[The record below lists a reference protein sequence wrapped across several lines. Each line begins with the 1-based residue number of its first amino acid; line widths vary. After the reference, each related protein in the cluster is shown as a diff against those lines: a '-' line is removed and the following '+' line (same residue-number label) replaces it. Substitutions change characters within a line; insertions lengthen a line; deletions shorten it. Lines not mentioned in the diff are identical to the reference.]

1 MESVQL
7 GGDGLRPSSQAK
19 SFLSFE
25 QAVVLGALPL
35 RVFSREGGDTLQV
48 AVSDMSA
55 NHVEKIAFVCGIDVL
70 PERVERE
77 DLDGAIVRAYREDIH
92 QVPSADPTFVD
103 QREDDRPALRI
114 VDGSQGDIA
123 KFIDGLLEFCAVRR
137 ASDLHLTPEHRAVAV
152 RVRIDGSIRDVPS
165 KNYSHRIHEQILTRI
180 KVRAGLDIAQKR
192 LAQDGSFVFRVGS
205 HERNARVSIIPSLYG
220 ESVVLR
226 ILSVGE
232 SPALE
237 RLNMEPSTLLLL
249 REALEANE
257 GMILL
262 TGPTGSG
269 KTTTLYALASEA
281 RNRGLNVVSVEDPIE
296 NSIAGVLQVQ
306 VATSQSFDYPEAI
319 RAVLRHDPD
328 VLLIGEIRDALSAA
342 IAVRAS
348 TTGHL
353 TLSSLHVGS
362 CMQVFRRL
370 ELLNVLPVHVT
381 ESVRLVLNQ
390 RLLPR
395 LCDRC
400 KSEDTLKTASDG
412 RRLYRANGC
421 PECKHTG
428 FRHRTL
434 VTEALD
440 MQSQQAKDIVLSG
453 GFRGELIH
461 KVPVGS
467 YVPWKD
473 ALEYH
478 ASRGELSAAQLDSF
492 SAL

>member
-1 MESVQL
+1 M
-7 GGDGLRPSSQAK
+7 GGDELRSSSRAR

-25 QAVVLGALPL
+25 QAVALGALPL
-35 RVFSREGGDTLQV
+35 RVFSREDGDVLQV

-55 NHVEKIAFVCGIDVL
+55 NHVEKIAFACGVNVF
-70 PERVERE
+70 PERVERQE
-77 DLDGAIVRAYREDIH
+77 LDGAIARAYRENIH
-92 QVPSADPTFVD
+92 QVPSVGTTVVE
-103 QREDDRPALRI
+103 QLQDDRPTLRI
-114 VDGSQGDIA
+114 VDGSQGDVA
-123 KFIDGLLEFCAVRR
+123 NFLDGLLEFCAVRGV
-137 ASDLHLTPEHRAVAV
+137 SDLHLTPENKGVVV
-152 RVRIDGSIRDVPS
+152 RVRIDGSIQDVAS
-165 KNYSHRIHEQILTRI
+165 KKYSHRIHEQVLTRI
-180 KVRAGLDIAQKR
+180 KVRAGLDIAQRR
-192 LAQDGSFVFRVGS
+192 LAQDGSFGFRVGS
-205 HERNARVSIIPSLYG
+205 LERNARVSIIPSLYG

-226 ILSVGE
+226 ILSASETPV
-232 SPALE
+232 LE
-237 RLNMEPSTLLLL
+237 RLNMEPSALLLL

-281 RNRGLNVVSVEDPIE
+281 HNRGLNVVSVEDPIE
-296 NSIAGVLQVQ
+296 NAIAGVLQVQ

-342 IAVRAS
+342 IAVRAA
-348 TTGHL
+348 TTGHV

-370 ELLNVLPVHVT
+370 ELLNILPVHVV

-395 LCDRC
+395 LCNGC
-400 KSEDTLKTASDG
+400 KSEDTEKTASDG
-412 RRLYRANGC
+412 RPLYRANGC
-421 PECKHTG
+421 AQCKYTG
-428 FRHRTL
+428 FRNR
-434 VTEALD
+434 VPITEVLD
-440 MQSQQAKDIVLSG
+440 MQSQQTKEIVLTG
-453 GFRGELIH
+453 GFRGDLSR
-461 KVPVGS
+461 KVPVGA

-478 ASRGELSAAQLDSF
+478 ASRGDLSAAQLDGF
-492 SAL
+492 SA